1 MDVPGRSLRPRIQT
15 DIHCVTKWSKLDTT
29 WQGVTFDKFILD
41 SPDELSIT

>member
-29 WQGVTFDKFILD
+29 WQGVTFDN
-41 SPDELSIT
+41 LSRIPQIS